1 MNETKWEVIAFFTSV
16 FGLSMMFL
24 ALLEGW

>member
-1 MNETKWEVIAFFTSV
+1 MNETKWEVIAFFTSLY
-16 FGLSMMFL
+16 GLSIMIL